1 MIKLEELKDFDLNI
15 TQEQNA
21 SATNIEPRSTSVVS
35 TVIWSIIGISN
46 ATTQFGGDPTW
57 TENSKCR

>member
-1 MIKLEELKDFDLNI
+1 MEDLKDFDLNI
-15 TQEQNA
+15 TQETQEN
-21 SATNIEPRSTSVVS
+21 SSVDIQPRSTSVVS
-35 TVIWSIIGISN
+35 TVIWSIIGTSA

>member
-1 MIKLEELKDFDLNI
+1 MINVEELKDFDLNI
-15 TQEQNA
+15 TQEQ
-21 SATNIEPRSTSVVS
+21 SHEVSEIEPRSTSVVS
-35 TVIWSIIGISN
+35 TVIWSLVGISN

>member
-1 MIKLEELKDFDLNI
+1 MEELKDFDLNI
-15 TQEQNA
+15 TQEQ
-21 SATNIEPRSTSVVS
+21 SHEVSEIEPRSTSVVS
-35 TVIWSIIGISN
+35 TVIWSLVGISN